1 MSEEFTEEQVREAAR
16 NICAHINEW
25 VSNPGDVSHKALDIL
40 LLNTYAPVA
49 TEEERAA
56 AGESR
61 LLLANLAEGLDMYL
75 SIYRNLFGIEA
86 GGEKFFTDPRLA
98 AARESVAQ
106 FGDGDDSA
114 LKRSK
119 QFKIRW
125 GDSGFGGATWAETPS
140 E

>member
-1 MSEEFTEEQVREAAR
+1 MSENFTEEQVREAAR
-16 NICAHINEW
+16 NITAYINEW

-40 LLNTYAPVA
+40 LLNTYAPVG
-49 TEEERAA
+49 TEEERSTAS
-56 AGESR
+56 ESR

-75 SIYRNLFGIEA
+75 GIYRNMFGIEA

-98 AARESVAQ
+98 AARESVTQ
-106 FGDGDDSA
+106 FGEGDDTA

-119 QFKIRW
+119 QFKIKW
-125 GDSGFGGATWAETPS
+125 GESGFGGATWAETP